1 MGGEPVDDRL
11 KQLIKE
17 LGDAINESISSSEAV
32 NAHIQKMRDEGYDL
46 YVFLDATIGVGRDG
60 EAETVTQGQTVAK
73 SQGNLW
79 GGAHFR
85 INLKVLRFL
94 RSVGIDPTR
103 KVKVPKRLNGK
114 TANDDPE
121 G

>member
-1 MGGEPVDDRL
+1 MDDRL

-73 SQGNLW
+73 SQGNLS
-79 GGAHFR
+79 GGAQFR
-85 INLKVLRFL
+85 INLNDLRFL

>member
-1 MGGEPVDDRL
+1 MDDRL

-32 NAHIQKMRDEGYDL
+32 NAQIQKMRDEGYDL

-73 SQGNLW
+73 SQGNLS
-79 GGAHFR
+79 AEVQFR
-85 INLKVLRFL
+85 INLNDLRFL

-114 TANDDPE
+114 TANDEPE
-121 G
+121 D